1 MNFHEAM
8 KFLEQNGFQWAHLR
22 EIFPFGAVELREGNY
37 QRLLV
42 KSIETCKSDE
52 ERALLLDILDAQAC
66 VFLEQVWT
74 QNEQLGGGEE
84 PPFRIDAHFSSAWL
98 QINSNIRWEFKLPR
112 KDGRRMMLNL
122 PRSET
127 LFDRMLNPA
136 SRTRTEEETL

>member
-1 MNFHEAM
+1 MNFHEAI

-74 QNEQLGGGEE
+74 QNEQLGGGEK
-84 PPFRIDAHFSSAWL
+84 PPFMMDALFSSAWL
-98 QINSNIRWEFKLPR
+98 QINSNIRWDFKLPR
-112 KDGRRMMLNL
+112 KDGRQMMLNL
-122 PRSET
+122 PRGET

-136 SRTRTEEETL
+136 NNTRAEEESL